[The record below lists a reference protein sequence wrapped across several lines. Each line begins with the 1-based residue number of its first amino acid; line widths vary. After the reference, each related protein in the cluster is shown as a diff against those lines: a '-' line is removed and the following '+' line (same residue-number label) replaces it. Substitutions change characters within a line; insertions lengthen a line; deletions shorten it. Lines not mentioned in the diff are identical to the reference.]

1 MSVPTAGLIPVFLY
15 SAAFLSAVVVAS
27 PAVAADTEESA
38 EASTA
43 DQITIPVSDLED
55 IRRELEAVKAQN
67 ALMRDEIDVIH
78 AEATR
83 DWMTEQRAE
92 QIKELVQDVLA
103 DADTRS
109 SLLGSGLMA
118 GWSDG
123 FFLASADGRFRL
135 NIGALVQTRLLVNIL
150 DGNEGAAQQQDST
163 RWGFENT
170 TTRMNL
176 GGYVFSDT
184 DFFIEMGFGR
194 TDPYGFTNDPQAF
207 GTRLYEGWI
216 RQRLTDNIAVKA
228 GLFKLP
234 FTREFLVYEGLQL
247 AVDRSLIDWRFG
259 LGRSQGIEI
268 DGVFGPIRTQVAYT
282 DGSSALFFFRNTRL
296 LVPPWAA
303 YEADTEWAATGRL
316 EWLIAGEWEQFKQFT
331 SPSHEEFG
339 MMFGIA
345 GHGQEQERDRTTTN
359 PKPQLYGVTGD
370 LSMDFGG
377 ASLFASLIYEHQ
389 VDPDAGGNIDSLD
402 YWGLV
407 VQGSFYVDPKWEIY
421 SRYQIGGPFNQQLD
435 DPEAG
440 GGIDTQGVSILTV
453 GVNWYIDGQD
463 VKWTTDFGVSF
474 DPITGFMTSDQAG
487 WRADPDNHHAQFL
500 IRSQLQLMF

>member
-1 MSVPTAGLIPVFLY
+1 MSVSTAASNQVLMRLITLLIAALLAVPAVSDDTAGTT
-15 SAAFLSAVVVAS
+15 S
-27 PAVAADTEESA
+27 ES
-38 EASTA
+38 EPHVL
-43 DQITIPVSDLED
+43 IPVSDIND
-55 IRRELEAVKAQN
+55 IKRELEAVKAQN
-67 ALMRDEIDVIH
+67 ELMRDEIDVIH

-83 DWMTEQRAE
+83 DWLTEQRSE

-109 SLLGSGLMA
+109 NLMGSGLMA

-135 NIGALVQTRLLVNIL
+135 NIGALVQTRLMVNIL
-150 DGNEGAAQQQDST
+150 DSSQGAAGDEDST
-163 RWGFENT
+163 RYGFENT
-170 TTRMNL
+170 TTRFNL

-194 TDPYGFTNDPQAF
+194 TDPYGYVADPREF

-247 AVDRSLIDWRFG
+247 AVDRSLLDMRLG
-259 LGRSQGIEI
+259 LGRSQGIEL
-268 DGVFGPIRTQVAYT
+268 DMVFGPVRTQVAYT
-282 DGSSALFFFRNTRL
+282 DGSSAVFFFRNTDV

-303 YEADTEWAATGRL
+303 YRLDTEWAGTGRL
-316 EWLIAGEWEQFKQFT
+316 EWLIAGEWEQFRQFT
-331 SPSHEEFG
+331 SPTHEEFG
-339 MMFGIA
+339 MMLGVA
-345 GHGQEQERDRTTTN
+345 GHGQSQERDRTTTFS
-359 PKPQLYGVTGD
+359 KAELYGVTAD
-370 LSMDFGG
+370 LSVDFGG
-377 ASLFASLIYEHQ
+377 ASAFASVIYEHQ
-389 VDPDAGGNIDSLD
+389 INPDGGNVVDSID
-402 YWGLV
+402 YWGVV

-421 SRYQIGGPFNQQLD
+421 TRYQIGGPFNQELN
-435 DPEAG
+435 DPEDVPPL
-440 GGIDTQGVSILTV
+440 DTQGVSILTV

-474 DPITGFMTSDQAG
+474 DPITGFMTVDQSG
-487 WRADPDNHHAQFL
+487 WRTDPDNHHAQFL